1 MASRNSKEKSKG
13 VFNVFLL
20 VNSSKIRVLG
30 QARRN
35 EKNSGGL
42 AVYPKKMLP
51 KLISRLRRSFN

>member
-1 MASRNSKEKSKG
+1 MTSRKSKEKSKG

-20 VNSSKIRVLG
+20 VNSSKTRVLG
-30 QARRN
+30 QARRD

-51 KLISRLRRSFN
+51 KLIS